1 MQPHVEHWPRT
12 SARSGLE
19 SPSAGG
25 ATLTRVSST
34 AETVRVEARRP
45 ALATVRHQARIVF
58 VIASSEFKLKYADS
72 ALGYLWSLVK
82 PLGMFAMLYVV
93 FGRFL
98 KIGAGIPH
106 YPLYLLLGIVLWTFF
121 SDATSLGMES
131 IVKRSTLLSK
141 LAFPRVVI
149 PLSVTASSAITFG
162 VNLVAFA
169 VLVVINRIVPDAK
182 WLLIPL
188 LLLEL
193 YVFVLGL
200 TFFLS
205 AIFVRLRDIGQ
216 VWELALLLLFYA
228 SPIFYSAAATPS
240 WFQKLTYL
248 NPFVQVTQDVRAI
261 VLPSTEGITAATVYG
276 SPFGELLPI
285 MVALLLFGA
294 GYLFF
299 RREEPW
305 LAERA

>member
-1 MQPHVEHWPRT
+1 VQLRAGRWELT
-12 SARSGLE
+12 SVRSRLE
-19 SPSAGG
+19 TTADADG
-25 ATLTRVSST
+25 TLTRVSAT
-34 AETVRVEARRP
+34 AERARVEPRHP
-45 ALATVRHQARIVF
+45 ALATLRHQARIVW

-72 ALGYLWSLVK
+72 ALGYVWSLLK
-82 PLGMFAMLYVV
+82 PLGLFAMLYVV

-98 KIGAGIPH
+98 KLGAGISH

-121 SDATSLGMES
+121 SDSTSLGMES
-131 IVKRSTLLSK
+131 IVKRATLLSK
-141 LAFPRVVI
+141 LSFPRVVI
-149 PLSVTASSAITFG
+149 PVSVTASSAITFG
-162 VNLVAFA
+162 VNLIAFA
-169 VLVVINRIVPDAK
+169 VLLAFNRIVPDAT
-182 WLLIPL
+182 WLLIPV

-205 AIFVRLRDIGQ
+205 TVYVRLRDIGQ

-228 SPIFYSAAATPS
+228 SPIIYSASALPT
-240 WFQKLTYL
+240 WFQKITYL

-261 VLPSTEGITAATVYG
+261 VLPSSGTITAATVYG
-276 SPFGELLPI
+276 SPLGELLPI
-285 MVALLLFGA
+285 AVALLFFA
-294 GYLFF
+294 TGYVFF

>member
-1 MQPHVEHWPRT
+1 VAATAEPVG
-12 SARSGLE
+12 ARASQSGLA
-19 SPSAGG
+19 S
-25 ATLTRVSST
+25 L
-34 AETVRVEARRP
+34 
-45 ALATVRHQARIVF
+45 RHQARIVF
-58 VIASSEFKLKYADS
+58 VIASSEFKLKYSDS
-72 ALGYLWSLVK
+72 ALGYVWSLLK
-82 PLGMFAMLYVV
+82 PLGLFAMLYIV

-98 KIGAGIPH
+98 KLGASIPH

-162 VNLVAFA
+162 VNLIAFA
-169 VLVVINRIVPDAK
+169 ILVAINRIVPDAK

-205 AIFVRLRDIGQ
+205 TVFVRLRDIGQ
-216 VWELALLLLFYA
+216 VWELALLILFYA
-228 SPIFYSAAATPS
+228 SPIIYSASALPA
-240 WFQKLTYL
+240 WFQKITFL
-248 NPFVQVTQDVRAI
+248 NPFVQVSQDVRSI
-261 VLPSTEGITAATVYG
+261 VLPSSGTVTAATVYG
-276 SPFGELLPI
+276 TPLGELLPI
-285 MVALLLFGA
+285 AVALLFFA
-294 GYLFF
+294 IGYLFF

-305 LAERA
+305 MAERA

>member
-1 MQPHVEHWPRT
+1 M
-12 SARSGLE
+12 
-19 SPSAGG
+19 G
-25 ATLTRVSST
+25 AT
-34 AETVRVEARRP
+34 AEIARVEARRP
-45 ALATVRHQARIVF
+45 ALATLRHQARIVF

-72 ALGYLWSLVK
+72 ALGYVWSLLK
-82 PLGMFAMLYVV
+82 PLGLFAMLYVV

-98 KIGAGIPH
+98 KLGAGIPH
-106 YPLYLLLGIVLWTFF
+106 YPIYLLLGIVLWTFF

-169 VLVVINRIVPDAK
+169 ALVAINGIVPNVR

-188 LLLEL
+188 LLAEL

-200 TFFLS
+200 TLFLS
-205 AIFVRLRDIGQ
+205 TVFVRLRDIGQ
-216 VWELALLLLFYA
+216 VWELVLLLLFYA
-228 SPIFYSAAATPS
+228 SPIIYSASALPP
-240 WFQKLTYL
+240 WFQKITYL
-248 NPFVQVTQDVRAI
+248 NPFVQVAQDVRSI
-261 VLPSTEGITAATVYG
+261 VLPSSGTITAATVYG
-276 SPFGELLPI
+276 SPLGELLPI
-285 MVALLLFGA
+285 AVALLFFGA

>member
-1 MQPHVEHWPRT
+1 V
-12 SARSGLE
+12 
-19 SPSAGG
+19 G
-25 ATLTRVSST
+25 AT
-34 AETVRVEARRP
+34 AEIARVEPRRP
-45 ALATVRHQARIVF
+45 ALATLRHQARIVF

-72 ALGYLWSLVK
+72 ALGYVWSLLK
-82 PLGMFAMLYVV
+82 PLGLFAMLYVV

-98 KIGAGIPH
+98 KLGAGIPH

-121 SDATSLGMES
+121 SDATSLGMQS
-131 IVKRSTLLSK
+131 IIKRATLLSK

-162 VNLVAFA
+162 VNLIAFA
-169 VLVVINRIVPDAK
+169 VLVAINRIAPDAR

-205 AIFVRLRDIGQ
+205 AVFVRLRDIGQ
-216 VWELALLLLFYA
+216 VWELVLLLLFYA
-228 SPIFYSAAATPS
+228 SPIIYSASALPP
-240 WFQKLTYL
+240 WFQKITFL
-248 NPFVQVTQDVRAI
+248 NPFVQVSQDVRSI
-261 VLPSTEGITAATVYG
+261 VLPSSGTITAATVYG
-276 SPFGELLPI
+276 SPLGELVPI
-285 MVALLLFGA
+285 AVALLLFGT

>member
-1 MQPHVEHWPRT
+1 M
-12 SARSGLE
+12 
-19 SPSAGG
+19 
-25 ATLTRVSST
+25 SST
-34 AETVRVEARRP
+34 AESARVEPGRP
-45 ALATVRHQARIVF
+45 ALAKLRHQGRIVF

-72 ALGYLWSLVK
+72 ALGYVWSLLK
-82 PLGMFAMLYVV
+82 PLGLFAILYIV

-98 KIGAGIPH
+98 KLGAGIPH
-106 YPLYLLLGIVLWTFF
+106 YPIYLLLGIVLWTFF
-121 SDATSLGMES
+121 SDATSLGMQS

-141 LAFPRVVI
+141 LSFPRVVI
-149 PLSVTASSAITFG
+149 PVSVTASSAITFA

-169 VLVVINRIVPDAK
+169 VLVAINGIVPNLK

-193 YVFVLGL
+193 YVFVLGV

-205 AIFVRLRDIGQ
+205 TIFVRLRDIGQ

-228 SPIFYSAAATPS
+228 SPIIYSAGALPT
-240 WFQKLTYL
+240 WFQKITYL
-248 NPFVQVTQDVRAI
+248 NPFVQVAQDVRSI
-261 VLPSTEGITAATVYG
+261 VLPSSGTITAATVYG
-276 SPFGELLPI
+276 FPAGELLPI
-285 MVALLLFGA
+285 AVALLLFGA

>member
-1 MQPHVEHWPRT
+1 VEP
-12 SARSGLE
+12 
-19 SPSAGG
+19 
-25 ATLTRVSST
+25 
-34 AETVRVEARRP
+34 RRP
-45 ALATVRHQARIVF
+45 ALATLRHQARIVF

-72 ALGYLWSLVK
+72 ALGYVWSLLK
-82 PLGMFAMLYVV
+82 PLGLFAMLYVV

-98 KIGAGIPH
+98 KLGVGIPH

-121 SDATSLGMES
+121 SDATSLGMQS
-131 IVKRSTLLSK
+131 IVKRAPLLSK

-169 VLVVINRIVPDAK
+169 VLVAINRIVPGVE

-193 YVFVLGL
+193 FVFVLGL
-200 TFFLS
+200 TLFLS
-205 AIFVRLRDIGQ
+205 TVFVRLRDIGQ
-216 VWELALLLLFYA
+216 VWELVLLLLFYA
-228 SPIFYSAAATPS
+228 SPIIYSASALPP
-240 WFQKLTYL
+240 WFQKITYL
-248 NPFVQVTQDVRAI
+248 NPFVQVTEDVRSI
-261 VLPSTEGITAATVYG
+261 LLPSSGTVTASTVYG
-276 SPFGELLPI
+276 SSLGELLPI
-285 MVALLLFGA
+285 AVALLLFVT

-299 RREEPW
+299 RWEEPW

>member
-1 MQPHVEHWPRT
+1 VD
-12 SARSGLE
+12 A
-19 SPSAGG
+19 
-25 ATLTRVSST
+25 T
-34 AETVRVEARRP
+34 AETVRVESRRSGWGV
-45 ALATVRHQARIVF
+45 LRHQARIVF
-58 VIASSEFKLKYADS
+58 VIASSEFKVKYADS
-72 ALGYLWSLVK
+72 ALGYVWSLLK
-82 PLGMFAMLYVV
+82 PLGLFAMLYVV

-121 SDATSLGMES
+121 SDATSLGMQS

-149 PLSVTASSAITFG
+149 PVSITASSAITFA
-162 VNLVAFA
+162 VSLVAFT
-169 VLVVINRIVPDAK
+169 VLIAINGIAPDVE

-200 TFFLS
+200 TFILS
-205 AIFVRLRDIGQ
+205 TVYVRLRDIGQ

-228 SPIFYSAAATPS
+228 SPIIYSASALPA
-240 WFQKLTYL
+240 WFQKITFL
-248 NPFVQVTQDVRAI
+248 NPFVQVAQDVRSI
-261 VLPSTEGITAATVYG
+261 VLPSSDTVTAADVYG
-276 SPFGELLPI
+276 SRLGELLPI
-285 MVALLLFGA
+285 AVALLLFVGA
-294 GYLFF
+294 YLFF

>member
-1 MQPHVEHWPRT
+1 V
-12 SARSGLE
+12 SAR
-19 SPSAGG
+19 
-25 ATLTRVSST
+25 
-34 AETVRVEARRP
+34 AEIVRVEPRRP
-45 ALATVRHQARIVF
+45 ALATLRHQARIVF

-72 ALGYLWSLVK
+72 ALGYVWSLLK
-82 PLGMFAMLYVV
+82 PLGLFAMLYVV

-131 IVKRSTLLSK
+131 IVKRATLLSK

-149 PLSVTASSAITFG
+149 PVSVTASSAITFG

-169 VLVVINRIVPDAK
+169 VLVAINRIVPDAE

-205 AIFVRLRDIGQ
+205 TVFVRLRDIGQ
-216 VWELALLLLFYA
+216 VWELALLILFYA
-228 SPIFYSAAATPS
+228 SPIIYSASALPL
-240 WFQKLTYL
+240 WFQKITFL
-248 NPFVQVTQDVRAI
+248 NPFAQVSQDIRSI
-261 VLPSTEGITAATVYG
+261 VLPSSGTVTATTVYG
-276 SPFGELLPI
+276 SPLGELIPI
-285 MVALLLFGA
+285 AVGLLLFGT

>member
-1 MQPHVEHWPRT
+1 VD
-12 SARSGLE
+12 A
-19 SPSAGG
+19 A
-25 ATLTRVSST
+25 
-34 AETVRVEARRP
+34 AEKVRVESRRSWWGV
-45 ALATVRHQARIVF
+45 LRHQARIVF
-58 VIASSEFKLKYADS
+58 VIASSEFKVKYADS
-72 ALGYLWSLVK
+72 ALGYVWSLLK
-82 PLGMFAMLYVV
+82 PLGLFAMLYVV

-141 LAFPRVVI
+141 LAFPRVVLPVSI
-149 PLSVTASSAITFG
+149 TAFSAITFG
-162 VNLVAFA
+162 VSLVAFA
-169 VLVVINRIVPDAK
+169 VLIGINGIVPDAE
-182 WLLIPL
+182 WLLIPM

-205 AIFVRLRDIGQ
+205 TIFVRLRDIGQ
-216 VWELALLLLFYA
+216 VWELTLLLLFYA
-228 SPIFYSAAATPS
+228 SPIIYSAAALPA
-240 WFQKLTYL
+240 WFQKITFL
-248 NPFVQVTQDVRAI
+248 NPFVQVAQDVRSI
-261 VLPSTEGITAATVYG
+261 VLPSSGTVTAATVYG
-276 SPFGELLPI
+276 SPLGELLPI
-285 MVALLLFGA
+285 AVAMVFFGA